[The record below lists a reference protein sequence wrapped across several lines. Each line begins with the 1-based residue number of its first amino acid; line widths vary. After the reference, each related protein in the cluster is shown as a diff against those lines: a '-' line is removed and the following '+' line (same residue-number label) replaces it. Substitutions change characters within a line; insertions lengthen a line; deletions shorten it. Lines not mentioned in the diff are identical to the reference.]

1 MNCQGGR
8 RRCLQVFLLAAL
20 CCLSVTGSLV
30 AAPAPVTV
38 AVAAN
43 ALAPL
48 QRISAQFQR
57 DTGIPVRLVA
67 GSTGALYAQIRQ
79 GAPYDLFLA
88 ADTTTPARL
97 EKQGLLVP
105 GSRFVYARGQLV
117 LWSRD
122 PARVDAGGAVLSQGE
137 GLRLAIAHP
146 ERAPYGAAAL
156 AVLEALGLRQA
167 WEDRLVYG
175 ESVGKTW
182 QFVAS
187 GNADLG
193 FVAAS
198 QVQTTELGSRWPVPA
213 SLHPPLDQG
222 AGLLTAAQD
231 KAEVRAFHRYL
242 CAAEAR
248 AVFRTFGYLP
258 GDCRAID

>member
-1 MNCQGGR
+1 MNCQR
-8 RRCLQVFLLAAL
+8 RYLRVFLLLAL
-20 CCLSVTGSLV
+20 CWPLAAKPV
-30 AAPAPVTV
+30 AAAASEPVTV

-48 QRISAQFQR
+48 QRIRALFQR
-57 DTGIPVRLVA
+57 DSGFDLRLVP

-97 EKQGLLVP
+97 ETQGLLLP
-105 GSRFVYARGQLV
+105 GSAFVYARGQLV

-122 PARVDAGGAVLSQGE
+122 PDRVDDSGSVLERGE
-137 GLRLAIAHP
+137 GLRLAIAQP
-146 ERAPYGAAAL
+146 QRAPYGAAAL
-156 AVLEALGLRQA
+156 AVLEALGLREA
-167 WEDRLVYG
+167 WEGRLVYG

-198 QVQTTELGSRWPVPA
+198 QLQAVKGGSRWPVPA
-213 SLHPPLDQG
+213 NLHPPLDQG
-222 AGLLTAAQD
+222 AGLLTAAQH
-231 KAEVRAFHRYL
+231 KAGARAFHAYL
-242 CAAEAR
+242 CSAEAIE
-248 AVFRTFGYLP
+248 VFRAFGYLP
-258 GDCRAID
+258 GNCRAAD